1 MALKLGMRVRHPQFG
16 VGTVLSVEALDDD
29 TKLVVRVRRQSAR
42 RRCGPNTRGWSRLN
56 NCGFCSALIRGRR
69 DPRGRADRRRHRCVR
84 VHPLPIRMEGISM
97 LPTYSG
103 GINFANRYAYR
114 WSPPQR
120 GDAVAVRMRPGEGVV
135 FVKRI
140 VGMPGE
146 RVGIEVGVVMINGEP
161 LIESHV
167 LYKTLWNMPK

>member
-1 MALKLGMRVRHPQFG
+1 MRILFG
-16 VGTVLSVEALDDD
+16 ANPRAT
-29 TKLVVRVRRQSAR
+29 
-42 RRCGPNTRGWSRLN
+42 
-56 NCGFCSALIRGRR
+56 LIRAAVLIAAAIVVFGFIL
-69 DPRGRADRRRHRCVR
+69 
-84 VHPLPIRMEGISM
+84 LPIRMEGISM

-120 GDAVAVRMRPGEGVV
+120 GDAVAVRMAGEAVV

-140 VGMPGE
+140 VGLPGE

-161 LIESHV
+161 LIEPHV
-167 LYKTLWNMPK
+167 LYKTLWNKPEVTLGPDEYFLIGDHRGMAMKNHDFGKASRDRIIGKMVF

>member
-1 MALKLGMRVRHPQFG
+1 MRILLGANPRA
-16 VGTVLSVEALDDD
+16 T
-29 TKLVVRVRRQSAR
+29 
-42 RRCGPNTRGWSRLN
+42 
-56 NCGFCSALIRGRR
+56 LIRAAVLITAAIVVFGYIL
-69 DPRGRADRRRHRCVR
+69 
-84 VHPLPIRMEGISM
+84 LPIRMEGISM

-120 GDAVAVRMRPGEGVV
+120 GDAVAVRMAGEGVV

-161 LIESHV
+161 LIEPHV
-167 LYKTLWNMPK
+167 LYKTLWNMPEVTLGSDEYFLIGDNRGMPMKNHDFGKASRDRIIGKMVF

>member
-1 MALKLGMRVRHPQFG
+1 MRILLGANPRA
-16 VGTVLSVEALDDD
+16 T
-29 TKLVVRVRRQSAR
+29 
-42 RRCGPNTRGWSRLN
+42 
-56 NCGFCSALIRGRR
+56 LIRAAVLIAAAIVVFGYIL
-69 DPRGRADRRRHRCVR
+69 
-84 VHPLPIRMEGISM
+84 LPIRMEGISM

-120 GDAVAVRMRPGEGVV
+120 GDAVAVRMAGEGVV

-167 LYKTLWNMPK
+167 LYKTLWNMPDVTLGPDEYFLIGDNRGMPMKNHDFGKASRGRIIGKMVF

>member
-1 MALKLGMRVRHPQFG
+1 MLLGAHPRA
-16 VGTVLSVEALDDD
+16 T
-29 TKLVVRVRRQSAR
+29 
-42 RRCGPNTRGWSRLN
+42 
-56 NCGFCSALIRGRR
+56 LIRAAVLIAGAIIVF
-69 DPRGRADRRRHRCVR
+69 GFIL
-84 VHPLPIRMEGISM
+84 LPIRMEGISM

-120 GDAVAVRMRPGEGVV
+120 GDAVAVRMAGESVV

-167 LYKTLWNMPK
+167 LYKTLWNMPEVTLGSDEYFLIGDNR

>member
-1 MALKLGMRVRHPQFG
+1 LRILLGANPRA
-16 VGTVLSVEALDDD
+16 T
-29 TKLVVRVRRQSAR
+29 
-42 RRCGPNTRGWSRLN
+42 
-56 NCGFCSALIRGRR
+56 LIRAAVLIAAAIVVFGYIL
-69 DPRGRADRRRHRCVR
+69 
-84 VHPLPIRMEGISM
+84 LPIRMEGISM

-120 GDAVAVRMRPGEGVV
+120 GDAVAVRMAGEGVV

-146 RVGIEVGVVMINGEP
+146 RVGIEVGVVMINREP
-161 LIESHV
+161 LIEPHV
-167 LYKTLWNMPK
+167 LYKTLWNMPEVTLGPDEYFLIGDNRGMPMKNHDFGKASRGRIIGKMVF

>member
-1 MALKLGMRVRHPQFG
+1 LLGANPRA
-16 VGTVLSVEALDDD
+16 T
-29 TKLVVRVRRQSAR
+29 
-42 RRCGPNTRGWSRLN
+42 
-56 NCGFCSALIRGRR
+56 LIRAAVLIAGAIIVF
-69 DPRGRADRRRHRCVR
+69 GFIL
-84 VHPLPIRMEGISM
+84 LPIRMEGISM
-97 LPTYSG
+97 LPTYGG

-120 GDAVAVRMRPGEGVV
+120 GDAVAVRMAGEGVV

-167 LYKTLWNMPK
+167 LYKTLWNMPEVTLGSDEYFLIGDNRGMPMKNHDFGKASRGRIIGKMVF

>member
-1 MALKLGMRVRHPQFG
+1 LRILLGANPRA
-16 VGTVLSVEALDDD
+16 T
-29 TKLVVRVRRQSAR
+29 
-42 RRCGPNTRGWSRLN
+42 
-56 NCGFCSALIRGRR
+56 LIRAAVLIAAAIVVFGYIL
-69 DPRGRADRRRHRCVR
+69 
-84 VHPLPIRMEGISM
+84 LPIRMEGISM

-120 GDAVAVRMRPGEGVV
+120 GDAVAVRMAGEGVV

-167 LYKTLWNMPK
+167 LYKTLWNMPDVTLGPDEYFLIGDNRGMPMKNHDFGKASRGRIIGKMVF

>member
-1 MALKLGMRVRHPQFG
+1 MRILLGANPRA
-16 VGTVLSVEALDDD
+16 T
-29 TKLVVRVRRQSAR
+29 
-42 RRCGPNTRGWSRLN
+42 
-56 NCGFCSALIRGRR
+56 LIRAAVLIAAAIVVFGYIL
-69 DPRGRADRRRHRCVR
+69 
-84 VHPLPIRMEGISM
+84 LPIRMEGISM

-120 GDAVAVRMRPGEGVV
+120 GDAVAVRMAGEGVV

-161 LIESHV
+161 LIEPHV
-167 LYKTLWNMPK
+167 LYKTLWNMPDVTLGPDEYFLIGDNRGMPMKNHDFGKASRGRIIGKMVF